1 MLIRPFDP
9 SNHLAIVI
17 VTLSLFL
24 MLNAIAGVIWAF
36 DGRAFPSL
44 FPGRNKGFTILG
56 AQIEWADLGTWLTV
70 LAAVF
75 LVTLLLRKT
84 KIGLAFRSVSSSL
97 ESSQLLGIHIGR
109 TLQFGW
115 ALAAAMG
122 TLAGSLVAR
131 TTLIE
136 PNFMGR
142 VLIYSFAAAT
152 LGGLD
157 SLGGA
162 VLAGIIIGL
171 VQTMG
176 GGYVDAI
183 GSELAPAVALAVI
196 VVILVVRPSG
206 SVRLE
211 ADRARLMAL
220 VTLRQGSPGHRAYV
234 IGAWVL
240 VALGILYVV
249 FAHSLPVTLFS
260 LDKGFRVSQ
269 INDVVAYA
277 VAILG
282 LNLVIGFS
290 GQLSLGQSAFVGL
303 GAYTTIVLVSD
314 HHWSYLR
321 HDARCRP
328 PSASS
333 SVCSS
338 VCRRCGSGASTWPS
352 SRWRSPT
359 SSRTLVAQVR
369 VDHRRPERQ
378 EARPRDRRDGAA
390 VVDAVRR
397 RRAASPNR
405 CGSSASWS

>member
-1 MLIRPFDP
+1 MSNVNRDASATTGSANEAVKSAMSALVGVGQHRRSSLGIGVVLIVVFGVWAISDGGSDLFFQRVFDGLGNGFVYSAMALALVLIFKATGVVNFAQGEMAMMGAFVAYAISHAFDIPGAVAVPIAMLLSAIAAAVIERVLIRPFDP

-44 FPGRNKGFTILG
+44 FPGRNKGFSVFG

-70 LAAVF
+70 LTAVF

-183 GSELAPAVALAVI
+183 GSELAPAVALGVI

-206 SVRLE
+206 LF
-211 ADRARLMAL
+211 
-220 VTLRQGSPGHRAYV
+220 GSKR
-234 IGAWVL
+234 IE
-240 VALGILYVV
+240 
-249 FAHSLPVTLFS
+249 
-260 LDKGFRVSQ
+260 RV
-269 INDVVAYA
+269 
-277 VAILG
+277 
-282 LNLVIGFS
+282 
-290 GQLSLGQSAFVGL
+290 
-303 GAYTTIVLVSD
+303 
-314 HHWSYLR
+314 
-321 HDARCRP
+321 
-328 PSASS
+328 
-333 SVCSS
+333 
-338 VCRRCGSGASTWPS
+338 
-352 SRWRSPT
+352 
-359 SSRTLVAQVR
+359 
-369 VDHRRPERQ
+369 
-378 EARPRDRRDGAA
+378 
-390 VVDAVRR
+390 
-397 RRAASPNR
+397 
-405 CGSSASWS
+405 